1 MKITAVK
8 WFAPTIT
15 ARSVFL
21 VKVETDA
28 GIYGLGEAGTVSREK
43 ALGGM
48 IDHFAQF
55 LVGMD
60 PRRIEHIWQ
69 TLYRSQYFEGGT
81 VMSAAVS
88 AVDIAL
94 WDILAKS
101 LNVPVYQLLGGRS
114 RDYVTCFGDAGT
126 LTSEKCVEAAQGLV
140 ERGFRTIRFNPGM
153 ATEGWSQEG
162 DEPYEPLESL
172 ELAAHWLG
180 EVRKALGPSIQ
191 LSIDVHHRFSVAEAA
206 LFCKKAEAVDLMFVE
221 EPIRSENPRAYA
233 ALRRMTDMPFA
244 IGEEFSSKWA
254 FVPFIEE
261 GLTNFARLDLCNV
274 GGFTESK
281 KVAGWCEAHYIDVL
295 PHNPLGP
302 VSTAAAVHFCTA
314 INNFAVLEPSG
325 CFATYPSDLFPESPV
340 LDGDKYRANESPGL
354 GVTFNEDAV
363 ADYAFK
369 HYEAPHWNR
378 RDGSYTNW

>member
-1 MKITAVK
+1 VKITAVK
-8 WFAPTIT
+8 WFALTIT
-15 ARSVFL
+15 ARSVFV

-28 GIYGLGEAGTVSREK
+28 GISGLGEAGTVSREK
-43 ALGGM
+43 ALGGA

-69 TLYRSQYFEGGT
+69 TLYRGQYFEGGT
-81 VMSAAVS
+81 VLAAAAS

-101 LNVPVYQLLGGRS
+101 LDVPVYQLLGGRS

-126 LTSEKCVEAAQGLV
+126 LADERCIEAAQELV
-140 ERGFRTIRFNPGM
+140 RLGFRTVRFGPGM
-153 ATEGWSQEG
+153 ADDGWSQHCDG
-162 DEPYEPLESL
+162 PYEPLESL
-172 ELAAHWLG
+172 ELAAHWLH
-180 EVRKALGPSIQ
+180 EARKALGASIQ
-191 LSIDVHHRFSVAEAA
+191 LGIDVHHRFSVAEAA
-206 LFCKKAEAVDLMFVE
+206 MFCKKAEAANLMFVE

-254 FVPFIEE
+254 FLPFVEE
-261 GLTNFARLDLCNV
+261 GLTNFARIDLCNV
-274 GGFTESK
+274 GGFTEGK
-281 KVAGWCEAHYIDVL
+281 KVAGWCEAHHIDVI

-302 VSTAAAVHFCTA
+302 VSTAACVHFCTV

-325 CFATYPSDLFPESPV
+325 TFADYPSDLFPEGPV
-340 LDGDKYRANESPGL
+340 LDGDKYRVNETPGL
-354 GVTFNEDAV
+354 GVILNEEAL

-369 HYEAPHWNR
+369 HYEAPHWTR
-378 RDGSYTNW
+378 RDGAYTNW